1 MLPESLSFS
10 HVRAWSRAGIRCA
23 VAVALIL
30 ASVGCEPLL
39 LSPPQYGDVQ
49 VSVTTGA
56 GVPLPGVLVN
66 LYTGQRPIEYA
77 QTDAAGAYTF
87 TNVPPGN
94 YGLVATVPDS
104 LANIGDPFAYRDNL
118 VVSPGARLTAAFTFA
133 RCTGSV
139 VVSVL
144 EATGVPAAGVP
155 VTLYST
161 VGVVESLP
169 TATDG
174 LRRFSAI
181 RCGEYGV
188 RLGENAGYALTE
200 GRGSSFIDGARL
212 TPANPDLALSFRV
225 NRCRASIRVLAR
237 DAAGTGVQGA
247 SVTVRTSLAELAKGV
262 TSTDGSLILSSI
274 PCGME
279 LSVEIVPPSG
289 YSVPPGRGTSL
300 FDGIRLTDGSSTD
313 IVFRLNRP

>member
-1 MLPESLSFS
+1 MPDTFPFG
-10 HVRAWSRAGIRCA
+10 HVRASSHAGRRCA
-23 VAVALIL
+23 AAVALIF
-30 ASVGCEPLL
+30 ASLGCEPLL

-49 VSVTTGA
+49 VSVTSGA

-77 QTDAAGAYTF
+77 QTDATGAYTF
-87 TNVPPGN
+87 MNVPPGN
-94 YGLVATVPDS
+94 YGVVATVPDS
-104 LANIGDPFAYRDNL
+104 LADIGDPFAYRDNL
-118 VVSPGARLTAAFTFA
+118 VVTPGVRLTAAFTFA
-133 RCTGSV
+133 RCTGSI

-144 EATGVPAAGVP
+144 DATGLPAGGVP

-161 VGVVESLP
+161 VGVVGSLP

-174 LRRFSAI
+174 LSRFSAI

-188 RLGENAGYALTE
+188 RLGENAGYTLTD

-212 TPANPDLALSFRV
+212 TPGNPDLALSFRV

-237 DAAGTGVQGA
+237 NAAGAGVPGGI
-247 SVTVRTSLAELAKGV
+247 VTVRTSVAELAKGV
-262 TSTDGSLILSSI
+262 TTADGSLIFASI

-279 LSVEIVPPSG
+279 LGVEIVPPNG

-300 FDGIRLTDGSSTD
+300 FDGIRLTDGSSSD
-313 IVFRLNRP
+313 LVFRLNQP